1 MKDRELY
8 ALELDLLDQIDSKKT
23 SFWHK
28 LLAAFELSI
37 LVDQH

>member
-8 ALELDLLDQIDSKKT
+8 ALELDLLQKIDSKKV

-28 LLAAFELSI
+28 LLAALELSV